1 MSVAVL
7 LAASPGMM
15 PGVEYRWDEDTD
27 ILTATLG
34 DAPQGE
40 GLSGSVGV
48 EGRDGSWL
56 VFDVAAGAI
65 RSVEIPVWP
74 TVRRLAELVPPGDV
88 EPARV
93 SFPSRRSQPGLAS
106 VEMNTTLIADTDVAE
121 RTIHF
126 RIGKTRPVRTV
137 RVARDILL
145 DVDTSD
151 YLAGVW
157 LLNVP
162 PSPVDS

>member
-1 MSVAVL
+1 MSVAVQ
-7 LAASPGMM
+7 LAAPAGTAC
-15 PGVEYRWDEDTD
+15 GVEYRWDADTD
-27 ILTATLG
+27 ILTATLAEAPPG
-34 DAPQGE
+34 D

-74 TVRRLAELVPPGDV
+74 TVRRRSELVPPGDV
-88 EPARV
+88 EHVRVQFPA
-93 SFPSRRSQPGLAS
+93 RRSQPGLS
-106 VEMNTTLIADTDVAE
+106 SLEMDTTLTADADAAE

-126 RIGKTRPVRTV
+126 RIGRARPVRTV
-137 RVARDILL
+137 RLARDILL
-145 DVDTSD
+145 DVDASD

-162 PSPVDS
+162 PSPVES

>member
-1 MSVAVL
+1 MSVAVQL
-7 LAASPGMM
+7 TESAGNIPA
-15 PGVEYRWDEDTD
+15 VEYRWDEDTD

-65 RSVEIPVWP
+65 RSVEVPVWP
-74 TVRRLAELVPPGDV
+74 TVRRLSQLVPPGDV
-88 EPARV
+88 EVARV
-93 SFPSRRSQPGLAS
+93 RFPSRRSQPGLAS
-106 VEMNTTLIADTDVAE
+106 LEMDTTIVADTDASV

-126 RIGKTRPVRTV
+126 RIGRTRPVRTV
-137 RVARDILL
+137 RVARDLLL
-145 DVDTSD
+145 DVDASD

-162 PSPVDS
+162 PSPVET

>member
-1 MSVAVL
+1 MSVAVQ
-7 LAASPGMM
+7 LAEPAGTV

-27 ILTATLG
+27 ILTATLA
-34 DAPQGE
+34 DTPPGE

-56 VFDVAAGAI
+56 VFDVAAGTI
-65 RSVEIPVWP
+65 RSVEVPVWP
-74 TVRRLAELVPPGDV
+74 TVRRVAELAPPGDV

-93 SFPSRRSQPGLAS
+93 LFPSRRSQPGLAS
-106 VEMNTTLIADTDVAE
+106 LEMDTTLVADADAAE

-126 RIGKTRPVRTV
+126 RIGRARPVRTV

-145 DVDTSD
+145 DVDASD

>member
-1 MSVAVL
+1 MSVAL
-7 LAASPGMM
+7 QLAASPGTV
-15 PGVEYRWDEDTD
+15 PRVEYRWDEDTD
-27 ILTATLG
+27 ILTATLA
-34 DAPQGE
+34 DPPPGE

-56 VFDVAAGAI
+56 VFDVASGAI
-65 RSVEIPVWP
+65 RSVEVPVWP
-74 TVRRLAELVPPGDV
+74 TVRRHAELVPPGDV

-93 SFPSRRSQPGLAS
+93 LVPARRSQPGLAS
-106 VEMNTTLIADTDVAE
+106 IEMNTTLIADADVAE

-126 RIGKTRPVRTV
+126 RIGKARPVRTV

-145 DVDTSD
+145 DVDAAD